1 MDLIQAHG
9 VAMTEFDRRV
19 RAIAPDQWARGTPC
33 REWSV
38 RDLVGHLVYEQLWAP
53 ELLAGCTV
61 KQVGDRFDHDNLGDD
76 PLVSWVVAAA
86 AAREAWLEPS
96 ALARTVSVSSG
107 TMPAEEYCWQMTADL
122 AVHAWDLARSI
133 GADERIDPEL
143 ASAVLAYVE
152 GTIDDWSGSSMFDS
166 PVPVSSGADDQ
177 TRLIGLLGRKP

>member
-9 VAMTEFDRRV
+9 LAMTEFDRRV
-19 RAIAPDQWARGTPC
+19 RAIEPEQWVLGTPC

-61 KQVGDRFDHDNLGDD
+61 DQVGDRFDHDNLGDD

-96 ALARTVSVSSG
+96 ALAKPVSVSSG
-107 TMPAEEYCWQMTADL
+107 MLPADEYCWQMTTDL

-143 ASAVLAYVE
+143 AAAVLAYVE
-152 GTIDDWSGSSMFDS
+152 RNIEEWGETSMFDS
-166 PVPVSSGADDQ
+166 PVPVPPDADDQ

>member
-19 RAIAPDQWARGTPC
+19 REIAPDQWSLGTPC

-53 ELLAGCTV
+53 ELLAGCTA

-86 AAREAWLEPS
+86 AAREAWLGKH
-96 ALARTVSVSSG
+96 ALAKPVHVSSG
-107 TMPAEEYCWQMTADL
+107 LLDAEEYCWQMTTDL
-122 AVHAWDLARSI
+122 AVHTWDLARSI
-133 GADERIDPEL
+133 GADERIDPDL
-143 ASAVLAYVE
+143 ASTVLSYVE
-152 GTIDDWSGSSMFDS
+152 RNIEDWSGSSMFDS
-166 PVPVSSGADDQ
+166 PVPVAADADDQ
-177 TRLIGLLGRKP
+177 SRLIGLLGRKP

>member
-1 MDLIQAHG
+1 
-9 VAMTEFDRRV
+9 MTEFDKRV
-19 RAIAPDQWARGTPC
+19 REIAPDQWALGTPC

-61 KQVGDRFDHDNLGDD
+61 SQVGDRFDHDNLGDD

-96 ALARTVSVSSG
+96 ALSKQVHVSSG
-107 TMPAEEYCWQMTADL
+107 VIGAEEYCWQMTTDL

-133 GADERIDPEL
+133 GADEQIDADL
-143 ASAVLAYVE
+143 ASTVLKYVE
-152 GTIDDWSGSSMFDS
+152 QSVDEWSASPMFDS
-166 PVPVSSGADDQ
+166 PVPVAPDADDQ

>member
-9 VAMTEFDRRV
+9 LAMTEFDKRV
-19 RAIAPDQWARGTPC
+19 RAIAPDQWALGTPC

-61 KQVGDRFDHDNLGDD
+61 HQVGDRFDHDNLGDD

-96 ALARTVSVSSG
+96 ALSKRVHVSSG
-107 TMPAEEYCWQMTADL
+107 VISAEEYCWQMTTDL

-133 GADERIDPEL
+133 GADEQLDPDL
-143 ASAVLAYVE
+143 ASTVLKYVE
-152 GTIDDWSGSSMFDS
+152 QNVDQWSGTSMFDS
-166 PVPVSSGADDQ
+166 PVPVAPDADDQ

>member
-1 MDLIQAHG
+1 
-9 VAMTEFDRRV
+9 MTEFDRRV
-19 RAIAPDQWARGTPC
+19 RKIAPDQWTLGTPC

-53 ELLAGCTV
+53 ELLAGCTA

-86 AAREAWLEPS
+86 AAREAWLGTH
-96 ALARTVSVSSG
+96 ALAKTVHVSSG
-107 TMPAEEYCWQMTADL
+107 TLAAEEYCWQMTTDL
-122 AVHAWDLARSI
+122 AVHTWDLARSI

-143 ASAVLAYVE
+143 ASTVLAYVE
-152 GTIDDWSGSSMFDS
+152 RNIDEWSDS
-166 PVPVSSGADDQ
+166 PLFDTSVPVAADADAQ

>member
-1 MDLIQAHG
+1 MELIQAHG

-19 RAIAPDQWARGTPC
+19 RQVAPDQWSLGTPC

-38 RDLVGHLVYEQLWAP
+38 RDLVGHLVHEQLWAP

-61 KQVGDRFDHDNLGDD
+61 QQVGDRFDHDNLGDD

-86 AAREAWLEPS
+86 SAREAWLEPA
-96 ALARTVSVSSG
+96 ALTKTVSVSSG
-107 TMPAEEYCWQMTADL
+107 EIPAEEYCWQMTTDL

-133 GADERIDPEL
+133 GADERIDPAL
-143 ASAVLAYVE
+143 ASAVLRYVE
-152 GTIDDWSGSSMFDS
+152 ANAEEWSGSPLFDS
-166 PVPVSSGADDQ
+166 PVPVADDADDQ

>member
-1 MDLIQAHG
+1 MELIQAHG
-9 VAMTEFDRRV
+9 LAMTEFDRRV
-19 RAIAPDQWARGTPC
+19 REIAPDQWSLGTPC

-38 RDLVGHLVYEQLWAP
+38 RDLVGHLVHEQLWAP

-61 KQVGDRFDHDNLGDD
+61 RQVGDRFDHDNLGED

-86 AAREAWLEPS
+86 AAREAWLEPA
-96 ALARTVSVSSG
+96 ALAKTVSVSSG
-107 TMPAEEYCWQMTADL
+107 ELAAEEYCWQMTADL

-133 GADERIDPEL
+133 GADERLDPEL
-143 ASAVLAYVE
+143 ASMVLGYVE

-166 PVPVSSGADDQ
+166 PVPVAEDADDQ

>member
-1 MDLIQAHG
+1 MIQAHG
-9 VAMTEFDRRV
+9 LAMTEFDRRV
-19 RAIAPDQWARGTPC
+19 REIAPDQWVLGTPC

-53 ELLAGCTV
+53 ELLAGCTTE
-61 KQVGDRFDHDNLGDD
+61 QVGDRFDHDNLGAD

-86 AAREAWLEPS
+86 AAREAWLDRH
-96 ALARTVSVSSG
+96 ALAKRVHVSSG
-107 TMPAEEYCWQMTADL
+107 VIDDEEYCWQMTTDL

-152 GTIDDWSGSSMFDS
+152 RNIEEWGETSMFDS
-166 PVPVSSGADDQ
+166 PVPVAPDADDQ

>member
-1 MDLIQAHG
+1 MELIQAHG

-19 RAIAPDQWARGTPC
+19 RQIAPDQWSLGTPC

-86 AAREAWLEPS
+86 AAREAWLGPH
-96 ALARTVSVSSG
+96 ALAKPVSASSG
-107 TMPAEEYCWQMTADL
+107 KLDAEEYCWQMTTDL

-133 GADERIDPEL
+133 GADERIDPGL

-152 GTIDDWSGSSMFDS
+152 RSIDDWSGSPMFDS
-166 PVPVSSGADDQ
+166 PVPVAGDADDQ

>member
-19 RAIAPDQWARGTPC
+19 REVAPDQWTLGTPC

-38 RDLVGHLVYEQLWAP
+38 RDLVGHLVHEQLWAP

-61 KQVGDRFDHDNLGDD
+61 DQVGDRFDHDNLGDD

-96 ALARTVSVSSG
+96 ALGRSVSVSSG
-107 TMPAEEYCWQMTADL
+107 TMDAEEYCWQMTADL

-133 GADERIDPEL
+133 GADERIDPAL
-143 ASAVLAYVE
+143 ASAVLSYVE
-152 GTIDDWSGSSMFDS
+152 DNVDDWSGSSMFDS
-166 PVPVSSGADDQ
+166 PVPVPPDADDQ

>member
-19 RAIAPDQWARGTPC
+19 RQIAPDQWSLGTPC

-53 ELLAGCTV
+53 ELLAGCTAE
-61 KQVGDRFDHDNLGDD
+61 QVGDRFDHDNLGDD

-86 AAREAWLEPS
+86 AAREAWLGPF
-96 ALARTVSVSSG
+96 ALAKPVTVSSG
-107 TMPAEEYCWQMTADL
+107 KLAADEYCWQMTTDL

-133 GADERIDPEL
+133 GADERIDPDL
-143 ASAVLAYVE
+143 ASTVLKYVE
-152 GTIDDWSGSSMFDS
+152 RSIGEWSGSPMFDS
-166 PVPVSSGADDQ
+166 PVPVPPDADDQ

>member
-9 VAMTEFDRRV
+9 QAMTEFDRRV
-19 RAIAPDQWARGTPC
+19 REIAPEQWVLGTPC

-61 KQVGDRFDHDNLGDD
+61 KQVGDRFDHDNLGAD

-86 AAREAWLEPS
+86 AAREAWLEPG
-96 ALARTVSVSSG
+96 ALSKSVSVSSG
-107 TMPAEEYCWQMTADL
+107 SIDAEEYCWQMTTDL

-133 GADERIDPEL
+133 GADERLDPDL
-143 ASAVLAYVE
+143 ASTVLAYVE
-152 GTIDDWSGSSMFDS
+152 RSIEEWGETSMFDS
-166 PVPVSSGADDQ
+166 PVPVAPDADDQ

>member
-19 RAIAPDQWARGTPC
+19 REIASDQWELGTPC

-53 ELLAGCTV
+53 ELLAGCTIR
-61 KQVGDRFDHDNLGDD
+61 QVGDRFDHDNLGDD

-86 AAREAWLEPS
+86 AARESWLDRH
-96 ALARTVSVSSG
+96 ALAKSVHVSSG
-107 TMPAEEYCWQMTADL
+107 VIDSAEYCWQMTLDL

-133 GADERIDPEL
+133 GADEKLDPDL
-143 ASAVLAYVE
+143 ASTVLQYVE
-152 GTIDDWSGSSMFDS
+152 PRIADWSGTSMFDS
-166 PVPVSSGADDQ
+166 PVPVSPDADDQ

>member
-1 MDLIQAHG
+1 VDLIEAHG
-9 VAMTEFDRRV
+9 LAMTEFDRRV
-19 RAIAPDQWARGTPC
+19 REIAPDQWVLGTPC

-61 KQVGDRFDHDNLGDD
+61 EQVGDRFDHDNLGDD

-96 ALARTVSVSSG
+96 ALSKSVSVSSG
-107 TMPAEEYCWQMTADL
+107 EIDAEEYCWQMTTDL

-133 GADERIDPEL
+133 GSEERMDPGL
-143 ASAVLAYVE
+143 ASTVLAYVE
-152 GTIDDWSGSSMFDS
+152 RNIDEWSESPMFDS
-166 PVPVSSGADDQ
+166 PVPVAADADDQ

>member
-9 VAMTEFDRRV
+9 LAMTEFDRRV
-19 RAIAPDQWARGTPC
+19 REIAPDQWVLGTPC

-53 ELLAGCTV
+53 ELLAGCTPE
-61 KQVGDRFDHDNLGDD
+61 QVGDRFDHDNLGAD

-86 AAREAWLEPS
+86 AAREAWLEPD
-96 ALARTVSVSSG
+96 ALSRPVHVSSG
-107 TMPAEEYCWQMTADL
+107 LVDAAEYCWQMTVDL

-133 GADERIDPEL
+133 GADERIDPDL
-143 ASAVLAYVE
+143 ATTVLRYVE
-152 GTIDDWSGSSMFDS
+152 RHVDEWGDTPMFDTAL
-166 PVPVSSGADDQ
+166 PVAADADDQ